1 MEFSLIFYKE
11 VPVDEDNICS
21 LNLSENDAVDSVKYN
36 KFKNIKLAGYLS
48 TEAQALGFLPNVE
61 GKKALSDTWRTYAA
75 VKDKLPMMLMKKR

>member
-36 KFKNIKLAGYLS
+36 KFKNIKLAGYFS
-48 TEAQALGFLPNVE
+48 TEALALGFFTKCRR
-61 GKKALSDTWRTYAA
+61 KKSPERYLKNICYS
-75 VKDKLPMMLMKKR
+75 KG

>member
-48 TEAQALGFLPNVE
+48 TEAQALGFFTKSRR
-61 GKKALSDTWRTYAA
+61 KKSPERYL
-75 VKDKLPMMLMKKR
+75 KNICCCKG